1 MFFHIPSLYDMYV
14 YIWFLIIH
22 GGFLWTPQLVFCTVG
37 FSGADIRNLV
47 NEAAI
52 MSVSGKS

>member
-1 MFFHIPSLYDMYV
+1 MVFNCGENKV
-14 YIWFLIIH
+14 WFLASS
-22 GGFLWTPQLVFCTVG
+22 FWTVQLVYRTVG

-52 MSVSGKS
+52 MSVSKTITYLK